1 MKVAILSMQDVF
13 NFGSLLQA
21 YGLNKII
28 KNVIPDAEVCY
39 LSIEPNE
46 ADNSI
51 ATKAV
56 SHHEDDKTN
65 FDKYIFHRILN
76 KFSNKKQNKIFL
88 EFQSEN
94 FIKCEQGTSID
105 ICVIG
110 SDEVFNCCNADTWG
124 FTTQL
129 FGNVKNTKRVITYA
143 ASCGFA
149 TIEMTNGEMQ
159 QRIRE
164 AFTRISAFSV
174 RDSGTESFVEKL
186 TEKPVQFHM
195 DPVLIADFDR
205 EINLVKNNVN
215 IPDNLCIVYSYHNRI
230 HDEMEIKEIKEFAKG
245 HGLRLVTVGAS
256 QKWISD
262 MLVLNPFEVLFV
274 FSKAK
279 FIITDTFHGTIFA
292 SKYNGRFAT
301 LLRKSNNNK
310 LSDLV
315 KRLDIE
321 DHVISTFSELEN
333 AYEKQ
338 SSKEHVNEIIEQE
351 RIRTINY
358 LKENLV

>member
-1 MKVAILSMQDVF
+1 
-13 NFGSLLQA
+13 
-21 YGLNKII
+21 
-28 KNVIPDAEVCY
+28 
-39 LSIEPNE
+39 
-46 ADNSI
+46 
-51 ATKAV
+51 
-56 SHHEDDKTN
+56 
-65 FDKYIFHRILN
+65 
-76 KFSNKKQNKIFL
+76 
-88 EFQSEN
+88 
-94 FIKCEQGTSID
+94 
-105 ICVIG
+105 
-110 SDEVFNCCNADTWG
+110 
-124 FTTQL
+124 
-129 FGNVKNTKRVITYA
+129 
-143 ASCGFA
+143 
-149 TIEMTNGEMQ
+149 MTNGEMQ